1 MKGNGKT
8 NSKVGLVVNK
18 VVVVNRKKVD
28 MSKVKKVGVITG
40 SGFGLG
46 KAKRKGLNWVD
57 EPFGLM
63 DFGVE
68 EGAFGA
74 AEPVVDSSGKQ
85 ICFSSSRIMILTI
98 KRKQ

>member
-8 NSKVGLVVNK
+8 NSKVGLVV
-18 VVVVNRKKVD
+18 VNRKKVD
-28 MSKVKKVGVITG
+28 LSKVKKVGVITG

-74 AEPVVDSSGKQ
+74 AEPVVDSAGKQ
-85 ICFSSSRIMILTI
+85 ICFFLNPEL
-98 KRKQ
+98 